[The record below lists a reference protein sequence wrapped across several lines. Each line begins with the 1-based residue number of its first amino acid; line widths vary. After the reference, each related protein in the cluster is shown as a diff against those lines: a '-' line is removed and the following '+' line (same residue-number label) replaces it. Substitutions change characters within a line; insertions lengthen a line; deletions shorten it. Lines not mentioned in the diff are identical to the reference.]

1 MLTGSDREAGAS
13 VKTQRAMLRRGGRF
27 TPYTLY
33 SFIFALY
40 RYHMKTLFFVFT
52 VSILLTGCAS
62 EENANDPPPTPVSV
76 VKIADYRAPSASYT
90 ATLTPRFRTAV
101 AFRVAG
107 RVDQRHVEVG
117 QRVEQGQLLASLDPA
132 DFEQRIQAAEASLV
146 AAQEVVN
153 KATNDLERGQ
163 DLFSTGAINAERLER
178 YQVQLEEAQR
188 GQQAAS
194 SELKQAENALSY
206 TRLEAPLPGS
216 VVSVEAEPGLVV
228 NPAQPVLQ
236 LAQGGPLQATIDLP
250 GKVSAPQTA
259 SLRVD
264 GKAYDL
270 TLFSASDT
278 LDPQSFTRRII
289 YNLETEPEHFFFGQ
303 LAEASL
309 PIATGFSAVSAM
321 TIPVTA
327 IDERGEQARI
337 WIIQD
342 GKATV
347 VPVTVL
353 ALTSQTATISSE
365 RLSAGEQIISHGIN
379 RLTQGQKVRAVR

>member
-1 MLTGSDREAGAS
+1 MKSLVSDCVVS
-13 VKTQRAMLRRGGRF
+13 V
-27 TPYTLY
+27 
-33 SFIFALY
+33 
-40 RYHMKTLFFVFT
+40 
-52 VSILLTGCAS
+52 LLIACSS
-62 EENANDPPPTPVSV
+62 EETGKDSPPTPVSV
-76 VKIADYRAPSASYT
+76 VRVEDYRAPSVTYT
-90 ATLTPRFRTAV
+90 ATLTPRFRTPV
-101 AFRVAG
+101 GFRVAG
-107 RVDQRHVEVG
+107 RVDRRHVEVG

-146 AAQEVVN
+146 AAREVVK

-163 DLFSTGAINAERLER
+163 DLFSTGAINDEQLER

-228 NPAQPVLQ
+228 NPGQPVLQ

-250 GKVSAPQTA
+250 GTLSPPQTA
-259 SLRVD
+259 SLQVD
-264 GKAYDL
+264 GKPYDL
-270 TLFSASDT
+270 ALFSASKA
-278 LDPQSFTRRII
+278 LDPQSFTRRVI
-289 YNLETEPEHFFFGQ
+289 YNLKTEPENFFFGQ

-309 PIATGFSAVSAM
+309 PIAADFSADSAM

-337 WIIQD
+337 WLIRD

-347 VPVTVL
+347 APVTVL
-353 ALTSQTATISSE
+353 ALTPQTATITSQQ
-365 RLSAGEQIISHGIN
+365 LSAGEQIISHGIN

>member
-1 MLTGSDREAGAS
+1 MCIRGKRERSTTDPGQRCKDCGLPGAVGKLYRNADPPFQNS
-13 VKTQRAMLRRGGRF
+13 EI
-27 TPYTLY
+27 YTL
-33 SFIFALY
+33 SLHDALPI
-40 RYHMKTLFFVFT
+40 
-52 VSILLTGCAS
+52 S
-62 EENANDPPPTPVSV
+62 
-76 VKIADYRAPSASYT
+76 
-90 ATLTPRFRTAV
+90 V

-278 LDPQSFTRRII
+278 LDSQSFTRRII